1 MSNLRD
7 LTERARY
14 CREYGVFDGLH
25 GELLDMVEFLESEL
39 EAEHDRA
46 TEHFDARM
54 SAVATLSA
62 LGEVCAQPFDVLQVE
77 QDDGSVIETAVV
89 RLDDILACLT
99 SSQQSGEHQSETD
112 PQRLTDSE
120 LLYELAGALHVY
132 ARSAHVRIPALI
144 EVAHD
149 RAAMFLRLG
158 MTECARHD
166 GH

>member
-1 MSNLRD
+1 MSNLGD

-25 GELLDMVEFLESEL
+25 GELLDMVELLESEL
-39 EAEHDRA
+39 KAERDRA

-54 SAVATLSA
+54 SAIAKLSA
-62 LGEVCAQPFDVLQVE
+62 LGEVCAQPFDVLEVE
-77 QDDGSVIETAVV
+77 QDDGSVIETAVI
-89 RLDDILACLT
+89 RLDDMHACLT
-99 SSQQSGEHQSETD
+99 SIPQIGERQSETD

-144 EVAHD
+144 EVAQD
-149 RAAMFLRLG
+149 RAAMFLRLAPKG
-158 MTECARHD
+158 MTE
-166 GH
+166 